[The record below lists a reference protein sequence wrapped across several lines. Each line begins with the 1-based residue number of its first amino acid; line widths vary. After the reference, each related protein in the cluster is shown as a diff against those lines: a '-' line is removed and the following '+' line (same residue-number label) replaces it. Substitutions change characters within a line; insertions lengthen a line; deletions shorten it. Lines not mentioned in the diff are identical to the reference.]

1 MQVEPHIP
9 DELTNVRRRM
19 ILNVKEQLE
28 AIVGYFEVSGNAI
41 YAMNEVSDPISLQ
54 STHDNEEY
62 TLKILFLRNLTY
74 LGEDYENSVGV
85 IQIFNSTIK
94 KVMRNTGFVQ
104 PTMLPRMFDKEQIV
118 SVDQYQMEVWKGFAV
133 TVKPWGPQL
142 MLEVATMSRMIRK
155 DSVLDYINEIMRNPR
170 GKQPRDAVNQALVER
185 SCMARYGNNRIYKI
199 VRVEWNETVNS
210 TFYNSRQDR
219 DMTFREYYMAPPYNL
234 RITNETQPLL
244 VFQMRQQ
251 KEMIEGKLIPELCS
265 MTGLE
270 DSMRADFNIMRELT
284 SHTILPPEQNFDK

>member
-1 MQVEPHIP
+1 
-9 DELTNVRRRM
+9 
-19 ILNVKEQLE
+19 
-28 AIVGYFEVSGNAI
+28 VSGNAI

-54 STHDNEEY
+54 STHDNQDY

-155 DSVLDYINEIMRNPR
+155 DSVLDYINEIMRAPR
-170 GKQPRDAVNQALVER
+170 GK
-185 SCMARYGNNRIYKI
+185 
-199 VRVEWNETVNS
+199 
-210 TFYNSRQDR
+210 
-219 DMTFREYYMAPPYNL
+219 
-234 RITNETQPLL
+234 
-244 VFQMRQQ
+244 
-251 KEMIEGKLIPELCS
+251 
-265 MTGLE
+265 
-270 DSMRADFNIMRELT
+270 
-284 SHTILPPEQNFDK
+284 